1 MAVTWSFRNPRSFFL
16 HLGTEASESG
26 GVFLRRKTRSA
37 QKQERSSRRE
47 LSMPTC
53 RDTSAPSPPSPG
65 RGELGWLGPRG
76 SARPQPGAQAALN
89 CPTRATWAPA
99 KNWLA
104 RSPTAWRERAEGP
117 RTAPALFHPTPSL
130 EAEPRESASCTPRS
144 VARGLCGG
152 AQDPCPGPLQSRGK
166 AKAWTL
172 DHSAR
177 GSGEDGRRPERDL
190 ERGWRSRKE
199 HLRT

>member
-76 SARPQPGAQAALN
+76 SARPQPGAQTALN

-104 RSPTAWRERAEGP
+104 RSPTAWCERAEGP

-130 EAEPRESASCTPRS
+130 EAEPRESASCTPLEDCAEEPRIRAQARCRAEERQRRGRWTTQREEAGRTGGGQKGIWRGGGGVGRS
-144 VARGLCGG
+144 I
-152 AQDPCPGPLQSRGK
+152 
-166 AKAWTL
+166 
-172 DHSAR
+172 
-177 GSGEDGRRPERDL
+177 
-190 ERGWRSRKE
+190 
-199 HLRT
+199 